1 MSKDSVVL
9 KDLEFFASLTP
20 KELDAVTATM
30 HRQQVE
36 AGAAIFM
43 EGEPGGG
50 LYVVLDGVVD
60 IATRVVG
67 DVEKRLLTVR
77 SGSVFGELS
86 LVSGEARTATARA
99 RTDTTLMSL
108 TSAAYEDLVRKRSVI
123 GKKLTRQL
131 LDTVVGRL
139 SVTTELYRQAVA
151 WGLRISG
158 IIEMNFDKLIA
169 ENVHIHVE
177 LATGKSIAGTLLK
190 AEKSPVGYELLLMTD
205 DEQFAIVPYQSVVT
219 ISFDAD
225 AAKPQAEA
233 LLD

>member
-20 KELDAVTATM
+20 KELETVTSTM
-30 HRQQVE
+30 LQQQVQ
-36 AGAAIFM
+36 AGKAIFM
-43 EGEPGGG
+43 EGEPGGC
-50 LYVVLDGVVD
+50 LYIVLEGVID
-60 IATRVVG
+60 ITTRVAG

-86 LVSGEARTATARA
+86 LVSGEARTATATA
-99 RTDTTLMSL
+99 RTDATLLSL
-108 TSAAYEDLVRKRSVI
+108 TPEALEDLTQKRSVI
-123 GKKLTRQL
+123 GKKLLRQL
-131 LDTVVGRL
+131 LDTVVSRL
-139 SVTTELYRQAVA
+139 GVTTELYRQAVA
-151 WGLRISG
+151 WALRISG

-169 ENVHIHVE
+169 EHIHIQLE
-177 LATGKSIAGTLLK
+177 LVNGKCLTGTLLK
-190 AEKSPVGYELLLMTD
+190 AERSPVGYELLLMTD
-205 DEQFAIVPYQSVVT
+205 NEQFAIVPYQSVVT